1 MPAELEEL
9 IPYMT
14 RASAAPHGASTIHF
28 VISANASLSGTKS
41 ITL

>member
-9 IPYMT
+9 IQYT
-14 RASAAPHGASTIHF
+14 ATANAAPHGASSIQF
-28 VISANASLSGTKS
+28 VIAVNASLNWTKS